1 MQVLICGRGNR
12 KAYFGKVDSKEEKES
27 LERALKE
34 LGDTIDSYSIKDVS
48 NGTVESLEKGEIF
61 ADEIWEQS

>member
-1 MQVLICGRGNR
+1 MQVLICGHGKR
-12 KAYFGKVDSKEEKES
+12 KAYFGKVGSEEEKES

-34 LGDTIDSYSIKDVS
+34 LGDTIDSYSIKEVS

-61 ADEIWEQS
+61 ADEV

>member
-1 MQVLICGRGNR
+1 MQVLICGHGKR
-12 KAYFGKVDSKEEKES
+12 KAYFGKVGSKEEKES

-34 LGDTIDSYSIKDVS
+34 LGDIIDSYYIKDVS

-61 ADEIWEQS
+61 ADEI